1 MPILRIKEILDM
13 SSEDRQKRISE
24 LRTELV
30 RLTTMIK
37 AGGAVENPA
46 HIKQLR
52 RAIAKLLTIEREERL
67 GIRKAKA
74 PKKRVKKAK

>member
-1 MPILRIKEILDM
+1 MPILRIKEIRDM
-13 SSEDRQKRISE
+13 SSEDRQKRIGE

-30 RLTTMIK
+30 RLTTMIR

-52 RAIAKLLTIEREERL
+52 RTIAKLLTIEREEKL
-67 GIRKAKA
+67 GIRRTKA
-74 PKKRVKKAK
+74 PKKRAKRAK